1 MKGAK
6 EEGMKGSKEQHS
18 DDSGQLEKTY
28 LTFEELEIW
37 NVGMEIC
44 YSIYDNMRSCHDFGL
59 KNQMER
65 SSVSIPSNISEGYE
79 LSIDR
84 AFIRHLY
91 IAKGSCAELR
101 TQLYIANRQKYISPE
116 VGLQLINRTK
126 VLSGMIQKFIEA
138 RKKRLIRAA
147 LKFVFSF
154 LY

>member
-1 MKGAK
+1 M
-6 EEGMKGSKEQHS
+6 
-18 DDSGQLEKTY
+18 EKTY

-37 NVGMEIC
+37 NVGMEVC

-65 SSVSIPSNISEGYE
+65 SAVSIPSNISEGYE
-79 LSIDR
+79 LSSDR

-116 VGLQLINRTK
+116 VGIQLINRTK
-126 VLSGMIQKFIEA
+126 VLSGMIQKFIDA
-138 RKKRLIRAA
+138 RKKRIIRAA
-147 LKFVFSF
+147 LKLVFSF